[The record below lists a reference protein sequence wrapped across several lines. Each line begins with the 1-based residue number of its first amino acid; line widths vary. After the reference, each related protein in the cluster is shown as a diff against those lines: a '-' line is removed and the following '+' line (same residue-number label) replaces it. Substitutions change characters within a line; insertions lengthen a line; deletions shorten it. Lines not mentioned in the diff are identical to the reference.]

1 MMDCT
6 ELSSLLEPFVDKRL
20 TFVQQAA
27 MKKHLGGCDSCASA
41 LYAVE
46 ALHARRSVVAPTP
59 RTEFFAEVIQL
70 ATQGGAVEHQRT
82 GNRFWIGAG
91 LGGALA
97 AGITFALLSFNSV
110 LQPPEPSMPQLT
122 IALNETRDVN
132 VAIDSPTELL
142 GAQIRVVLT
151 GTVALVG
158 FEDQSELRWATDLD
172 RGINRLSLP
181 VTMVG
186 SDGGQVIVE
195 VIHVDRHEVF
205 VIALRSTTPRASETS
220 IPSATAA

>member
-1 MMDCT
+1 MDCT

-20 TFVQQAA
+20 TSVQQAA
-27 MKKHLGGCDSCASA
+27 VKKHLGECDSCASA

-59 RTEFFAEVIQL
+59 RTEFFAEVLQL
-70 ATQGGAVEHQRT
+70 ATQDGAVAHQRT

-110 LQPPEPSMPQLT
+110 LQPPPEPSMPQLT
-122 IALNETRDVN
+122 IALNETRDVKF
-132 VAIDSPTELL
+132 AIDSPTELS

-158 FEDQSELRWATDLD
+158 FEGQSELRWATDLD

-186 SDGGQVIVE
+186 SDGGQVMVE

-205 VIALRSTTPRASETS
+205 VVALRSTTPRASETM